1 MMRETSFKKN
11 KKNKRDKKNKGCL
24 NIKLLVSQLFIV
36 KYETEIVL
44 TAYKNYL
51 LYFII
56 LYFIHFILK
65 NLIYEK
71 RKSIILHI
79 YILI

>member
-1 MMRETSFKKN
+1 MMRETSLKKN

-44 TAYKNYL
+44 TAYKL
-51 LYFII
+51 LAI
-56 LYFIHFILK
+56 LYNTIFYSFYFKESYLREK
-65 NLIYEK
+65 KIYN
-71 RKSIILHI
+71 IAYI
-79 YILI
+79 Y